1 MGRKPTIQPVFIQQ
15 VPFMFPRIFL
25 FTFTMLIGCMAHA
38 ETAFRQLTLQKE
50 SDRPL
55 NVALWY
61 PTLQSGMPASV
72 GDNIVFIGTQALR
85 DAKPAPG
92 KHPLLLVSHG
102 YGGSWRNLNWLAQR
116 MSAQGYIVA
125 AVDHPGTTTHNK
137 NPKAAQQLWQ
147 RPEDLRRTL
156 DAILAAPALAGEI
169 DKARI
174 AAVGHSLGGWTGLEL
189 AGARFAADRFI
200 ADCQNHPVLSSCKL
214 LHTLGIDQP
223 LAAER
228 LAEDARDPRIKA
240 VVSLDLGLARGFTPA
255 SLKQISI
262 SVLIMAAQADSD
274 ALPAGLESGHL
285 AAFIPA
291 AWQRYIRVEGATH
304 FSFMQL
310 CKPGAAALIE
320 QEAPGEGI
328 VCQDGGTVS
337 RSDIHQHLADEMGA
351 FLQQALALPPR
362 SDDTRLGSSR

>member
-1 MGRKPTIQPVFIQQ
+1 MGRKSRIQPVFIQQ

-25 FTFTMLIGCMAHA
+25 FALTMLIGSMAHA

-61 PTLQSGMPASV
+61 PTRQSGMPASV
-72 GDNIVFIGTQALR
+72 GDNSVFIGTQALR

-92 KHPLLLVSHG
+92 KYPLLLLSHG

-116 MSAQGYIVA
+116 MAEQGYIVA

-137 NPKAAQQLWQ
+137 KPKDAQQLWQ
-147 RPEDLRRTL
+147 RLQDLRRTL
-156 DAILAAPALAGEI
+156 DALLTTPALAGEI
-169 DKARI
+169 DKGRI
-174 AAVGHSLGGWTGLEL
+174 AAVGHSLGGWTVLEL
-189 AGARFAADRFI
+189 AGGRFAADRFI
-200 ADCQNHPVLSSCKL
+200 ADCQNHPDLSSCTL
-214 LHTLGIDQP
+214 IHTLGIDRP
-223 LAAER
+223 SAAKR
-228 LAEDARDPRIKA
+228 LAEDVRDPRIKA
-240 VVSLDLGLARGFTPA
+240 VVSLDLGLARGFTPE

-262 SVLIMAAQADSD
+262 PVLIMAAQADSD
-274 ALPAGLESGHL
+274 ALPARLESGHL
-285 AAFIPA
+285 AEFIPA

-320 QEAPGEGI
+320 QDAPGEGI

-337 RSDIHQHLADEMGA
+337 RSDIHQHLADEIGA
-351 FLQQALALPPR
+351 FLRQALALPALN
-362 SDDTRLGSSR
+362 DDTRLGSSR

>member
-1 MGRKPTIQPVFIQQ
+1 MFKHVFLLITI
-15 VPFMFPRIFL
+15 L
-25 FTFTMLIGCMAHA
+25 FNGMVHA
-38 ETAFRQLTLQKE
+38 GTAFRQLTLQHSSE
-50 SDRPL
+50 RPL

-61 PTLQSGMPASV
+61 PTSQSGTPAAV

-85 DAKPAPG
+85 DAQPAPG
-92 KHPLLLVSHG
+92 QHPLILLSHG
-102 YGGSWRNLNWLAQR
+102 YGGNWRNLNWLAQR
-116 MSAQGYIVA
+116 MAEQGYTVA
-125 AVDHPGTTTHNK
+125 AVDHPGTTTNNK
-137 NPKAAQQLWQ
+137 NPKDAQQLWQ
-147 RPEDLRRTL
+147 RPQDLQRML
-156 DAILAAPALAGEI
+156 DALLATPALAGEI

-174 AAVGHSLGGWTGLEL
+174 AAVGHSLGGWTVLEL

-200 ADCQNHPVLSSCKL
+200 ADCQNHPNLSSCTL
-214 LHTLGIDQP
+214 IHTLGIDRP

-228 LAEDARDPRIKA
+228 LVEDVRDPRIKA
-240 VVSLDLGLARGFTPA
+240 VVSLDLGLARGFTPE

-262 SVLIMAAQADSD
+262 PVLIMAAQADSD
-274 ALPAGLESGHL
+274 ALPARLESGHL

-310 CKPGAAALIE
+310 CKPGAVALIE

-337 RSDIHQHLADEMGA
+337 RSDIHQHLADEIGA
-351 FLQQALALPPR
+351 FLQQALALPAR

>member
-1 MGRKPTIQPVFIQQ
+1 
-15 VPFMFPRIFL
+15 MFPRIFL

-102 YGGSWRNLNWLAQR
+102 YGGSWRNLNWVAQR

-125 AVDHPGTTTHNK
+125 AVDHPGTTTHNR

-147 RPEDLRRTL
+147 RPQDLRRTL
-156 DAILAAPALAGEI
+156 DAILTAPALAGEV
-169 DKARI
+169 DNTRI
-174 AAVGHSLGGWTGLEL
+174 AAVGHSLGGWTVLEL

-200 ADCQNHPVLSSCKL
+200 ADCQNHSVLSSCKL

-262 SVLIMAAQADSD
+262 PVLIMAAQADSD
-274 ALPAGLESGHL
+274 ALPARLESGHL